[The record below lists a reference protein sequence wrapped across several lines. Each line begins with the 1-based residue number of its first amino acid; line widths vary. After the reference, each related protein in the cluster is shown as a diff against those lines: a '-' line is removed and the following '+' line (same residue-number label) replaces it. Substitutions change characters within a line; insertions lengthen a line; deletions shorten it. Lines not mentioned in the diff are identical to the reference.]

1 MSSELFQS
9 ELASS
14 TARWRAKVADIL
26 LNLTSAGRRSHKVDA
41 GHEPGALARV
51 SSVHRRGISSLV
63 VGRFARTMVAR
74 ASGGSA
80 ALTRLWP
87 GRTDRLIIAPHDL
100 RTADATR
107 AAEIYAGRFVFAGK
121 IVTSHGRSIF
131 DIEPP
136 SDDWEAALFG
146 FGWLRHLRAAD
157 TAITRA
163 NARSLVDDW
172 LGNMARHRPVGRR
185 PEVTARR
192 VISLLSQAPL
202 VLSDTDG
209 KFYRRYLRGLTREI
223 RALRHALLDVSDGVP
238 RLQVT
243 IALCYAALCLA
254 NQARNI
260 RGATKRLSEE
270 LQRQILPDGG
280 HVSRN
285 PGALIELL
293 IDLLP
298 LRQTFAARNIA
309 PPPALLNAI
318 DRMMPMLRFFRHGDG
333 AIALFNGMS
342 ATPSDLLATLLA
354 YDDSHGT
361 PMASMP
367 HSGYQRIDAGS
378 TLVIVDA
385 GSPPPP
391 NVSQDAHAGC
401 LSFELSSGPSRIVIN
416 CGMPGTNR
424 ESWRAFARSTPAH
437 STVTCHDTSSCSFVE
452 RSAMKKLLQGAPIV
466 SGPSRVEN
474 RREEVA
480 NGVLLTTSHDGYRD
494 RFGVLHQRVIMVK
507 HDGSRVDGE
516 DTLEPAQGGRHR
528 AAQADYALRFHLHPQ
543 VKASRLGD
551 AKGVMLVL
559 PNREVWTF
567 EAADDKVDLEES
579 VFLAGN
585 DGPRRSTQIVIR
597 QNSIEAPSVRWSFV
611 RSNSSPQATSAR
623 RAARREPELPL

>member
-1 MSSELFQS
+1 MS
-9 ELASS
+9 A
-14 TARWRAKVADIL
+14 VH
-26 LNLTSAGRRSHKVDA
+26 RR
-41 GHEPGALARV
+41 RV
-51 SSVHRRGISSLV
+51 SSLI
-63 VGRFARTMVAR
+63 VGRFARNLVAR

-80 ALTRLWP
+80 ALARLWP

-121 IVTSHGRSIF
+121 IVTCHGRSIF
-131 DIEPP
+131 ELESP
-136 SDDWEAALFG
+136 SEDWEAALFG

-172 LGNMARHRPVGRR
+172 LGNMAWHRPVGRR
-185 PEVTARR
+185 PEVMARR

-209 KFYRRYLRGLTREI
+209 RFYRRYLRGLTREV
-223 RALRHALLDVSDGVP
+223 RALRLALLDVSDGVP

-260 RGATKRLSEE
+260 RAATKRLSDE

-298 LRQTFAARNIA
+298 LRQTFSARNIA

-342 ATPSDLLATLLA
+342 ATPQDLLATLLA

-378 TLVIVDA
+378 TLVLVDA
-385 GSPPPP
+385 GAPPPA

-401 LSFELSSGPSRIVIN
+401 LSFELSSGACRIVTN
-416 CGMPGTNR
+416 SGMPGTNR
-424 ESWRAFARSTPAH
+424 ESWRGFARSTAAH
-437 STVTCHDTSSCSFVE
+437 STVVCHDTSSCSFVE

-466 SGPSRVEN
+466 SGPNHVEN
-474 RREEVA
+474 RREDVA
-480 NGVLLTTSHDGYRD
+480 NGVLLTMSHDGYRD
-494 RFGVLHQRVIMVK
+494 KFGVLHQRVIMVK

-516 DTLEPAQGGRHR
+516 DSLAPGQGGRHR

-543 VKASRLGD
+543 VKASRLSD

-567 EAADDKVDLEES
+567 EAADDTVDLEET

-585 DGPRRSTQIVIR
+585 DGPRRSAQIVIR
-597 QNSIEAPSVRWSFV
+597 QNSIEAPSVRWSFI
-611 RSNSSPQATSAR
+611 RSNASPQATSAR